1 MPRGHERPGCT
12 VACMNRPLVSLARQI
27 LYVAVFASGLRKSG
41 GATRASYRRT
51 VYGWSA
57 DTIARLLRAYH
68 PDPGDDVAAA
78 QPMLRDIEAT
88 VERMK
93 LEQGSANP
101 SDWYPQHTATLI
113 RDARSLLWTALGTD
127 WMQRL
132 LWGIECLSVMCRRMT
147 LTLVAALLGVGL
159 VFGSPTVRGVV
170 FQSRAGLLSLVVLLV
185 MLFVGAWLTFPLG
198 LANFWSPLS
207 LRPERKRDAWPSSL
221 SHWRIAGAWGL
232 IGLAFVLVVG
242 GFLLVAPRQASFRTP
257 FVTTTMLVGV
267 LTLWHGF
274 DIWDYLD
281 PRPVRFVA
289 AATAAFALWASLGY
303 SPEAP
308 WMASAAVAP
317 AAAPT
322 RPGPPAVASP
332 WVGADRW
339 PPPGDGPVVV
349 VAASGGGSRAAMFAA
364 SALLAMRDKTPMV
377 ESSIQAVSGV
387 SGGSLAMAG
396 YIALRLGRV
405 TPEGYREAMEA
416 DYVWPL
422 LQAIVTLHDRADAV
436 QTDWNERLH
445 LGGVT
450 LSSLARAWNVGDTRA
465 PVPVLNSADVLGHP
479 VLLSAFAPALLDA
492 ADRSRC
498 RESTGVDDP
507 WICDR
512 DVGHTLQEIA
522 PGTDVPLLSAARAS
536 ANFPLAFPL
545 VPVRAAQPL
554 TGHEHLADPRTTR
567 ITDGGVFLNSG
578 VQGLYPLLLQLR
590 AELRRRGVLLVVLD
604 ASAAETFTRYP
615 GEWETVTALR
625 GAGVGRAQMLHRLML
640 TRLASEYG
648 ARFGCVLVDMLPTDL
663 ARIPTSWYLDEAARA
678 SMRRHFTSA
687 RWATQRGHIT
697 EAFAAVRAGGTGA
710 ADVASCLARPP
721 LF

>member
-1 MPRGHERPGCT
+1 
-12 VACMNRPLVSLARQI
+12 MNRPLVSLARQI
-27 LYVAVFASGLRKSG
+27 LYVAVFASGLRRG
-41 GATRASYRRT
+41 TGATRASYRRT
-51 VYGWSA
+51 VYAWSS
-57 DTIARLLRAYH
+57 DTVARLLRGYH
-68 PDPGDDVAAA
+68 PDPEDDLTTA
-78 QPMLRDIEAT
+78 QPMLRAIEAT
-88 VERMK
+88 VERMQTD
-93 LEQGSANP
+93 QGGASP
-101 SDWYPQHTATLI
+101 SDWYPQHPEALM
-113 RDARSLLWTALGTD
+113 RDARSLLWAALGTD
-127 WMQRL
+127 RSQRF
-132 LWGIECLSVMCRRMT
+132 LWGIECVAVMCRRMT
-147 LTLVAALLGVGL
+147 LTLVAALVGVGL

-170 FQSRAGLLSLVVLLV
+170 FQSSAGLLSLVVLMV
-185 MLFVGAWLTFPLG
+185 MLFMGAWLTFPLG

-207 LRPERKRDAWPSSL
+207 LRPERKRDAWPATL
-221 SHWRIAGAWGL
+221 SHWRIVGAWGL

-242 GFLLVAPRQASFRTP
+242 GFLLIAPREASFRTP

-289 AATAAFALWASLGY
+289 AVAASFALWAILGY
-303 SPEAP
+303 SPDAP
-308 WMASAAVAP
+308 WMASTDT
-317 AAAPT
+317 APT
-322 RPGPPAVASP
+322 RPAPTVAVASP

-364 SALLAMRDKTPMV
+364 SALLAMHDETPAV
-377 ESSIQAVSGV
+377 ESSVQAVSGV

-396 YIALRLGRV
+396 YVALRLGRV
-405 TPEGYREAMEA
+405 TPERYREAMEA

-436 QTDWNERLH
+436 QSDWNERLH

-450 LSSLARAWNVGDTRA
+450 LSSLARAWNAGDTRA

-554 TGHEHLADPRTTR
+554 TGHEHLGDPRTTR

-578 VQGLYPLLLQLR
+578 VQGLYPLLLQVR
-590 AELRRRGVLLVVLD
+590 AELRRRGVLMIVLD
-604 ASAAETFTRYP
+604 ASAADAFTRYP

-648 ARFGCVLVDMLPTDL
+648 ARFGCVLVDMLPADL

-687 RWATQRGHIT
+687 RWAAQRGHIT